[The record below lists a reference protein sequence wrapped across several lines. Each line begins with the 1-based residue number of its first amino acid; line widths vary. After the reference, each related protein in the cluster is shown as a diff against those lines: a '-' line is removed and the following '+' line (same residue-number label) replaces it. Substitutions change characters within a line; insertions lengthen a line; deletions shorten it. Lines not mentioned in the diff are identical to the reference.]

1 LAVALAETFPETLEV
16 TLADAYSALA
26 VILAVEFALML
37 AVTFFWAA
45 ENLTACLVAL
55 AVAF

>member
-1 LAVALAETFPETLEV
+1 MAVALAEAFPETLEV
-16 TLADAYSALA
+16 TLADALA